1 MKVFQVIIALCLL
14 ILLNCDAK
22 AALTC
27 AVTKLPEGLVDT
39 FIKKFKENDDK
50 DIAFNYLKDHKDEI
64 TTAIDKCIK

>member
-1 MKVFQVIIALCLL
+1 MKVFQVIIALCLF